1 MADSSKRGKDYNKR
15 LNYDELKDKITKKKT
30 IDVPYRT
37 ATVIRNSNQMQ
48 NLLQMNNFDMEEHN
62 VKLQK
67 EQIKQAKV
75 GELLSKTQQIKEPKK
90 QMKNVGVDDTKVL

>member
-15 LNYDELKDKITKKKT
+15 LNYDELKDKITKKKP
-30 IDVPYRT
+30 INAPYRT

-48 NLLQMNNFDMEEHN
+48 NLLNMNNLEMEEHN

-67 EQIKQAKV
+67 
-75 GELLSKTQQIKEPKK
+75 
-90 QMKNVGVDDTKVL
+90 